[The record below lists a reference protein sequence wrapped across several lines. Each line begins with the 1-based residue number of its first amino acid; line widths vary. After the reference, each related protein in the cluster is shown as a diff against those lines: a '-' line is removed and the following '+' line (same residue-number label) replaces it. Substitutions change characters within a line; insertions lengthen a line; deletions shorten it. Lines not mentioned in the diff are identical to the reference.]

1 MFISGQVSAQK
12 RTIGMEIIKK
22 QMQMNHEYLFYTLVG
37 YNQDIKTNYL
47 YPIWYKQEDNYYI
60 CTQTGIIWNIWL

>member
-1 MFISGQVSAQK
+1 MFISEQVSAQK

-37 YNQDIKTNYL
+37 IIK
-47 YPIWYKQEDNYYI
+47 I
-60 CTQTGIIWNIWL
+60 

>member
-37 YNQDIKTNYL
+37 IIK
-47 YPIWYKQEDNYYI
+47 IQR
-60 CTQTGIIWNIWL
+60 QTIYTRYGINKKIIIIFVPKRV